1 MLLLAR
7 IDDRLRTQEPQ
18 DPIHSAE
25 LCRWYNAGDLLSP
38 HLSLQTEF
46 TTLLRVIVQN
56 DVSYNAGAEIGHW
69 NQLNMAI
76 RQPFMADYPGRLPLV
91 HHSGFQR
98 AHLRDVLL
106 R

>member
-7 IDDRLRTQEPQ
+7 IDDRLWTQEPQ
-18 DPIHSAE
+18 HPAHSAE
-25 LCRWYNAGDLLSP
+25 LCRWHNAGNLLSS
-38 HLSLQTEF
+38 HFSLQTEF
-46 TTLLRVIVQN
+46 TAVLRVIVQN
-56 DVSYNAGAEIGHW
+56 DVSYNAGAESGDW

-76 RQPFMADYPGRLPLV
+76 RQLFTADYPGSLPLV

-98 AHLRDVLL
+98 ADLRDVVL

>member
-18 DPIHSAE
+18 HPARSAE
-25 LCRWYNAGDLLSP
+25 LCRWHNAGDLLSS
-38 HLSLQTEF
+38 HFSLQTEF
-46 TTLLRVIVQN
+46 TALLGVIVQN
-56 DVSYNAGAEIGHW
+56 HVSYNTGAEIGDW
-69 NQLNMAI
+69 NQLNTAI
-76 RQPFMADYPGRLPLV
+76 RQLFTADYPGSLPLV

-98 AHLRDVLL
+98 ADRRDVLL